1 MIELLHFKNRKVN
14 GSGNYNISRIGTSH
28 FAITVS
34 NLNSVYKKLKKL
46 GIRFVCK
53 PLLSNDEKVKLTFCR
68 APEGTLIEMVEELK

>member
-34 NLNSVYKKLKKL
+34 NLNSVYKND
-46 GIRFVCK
+46 GFISI
-53 PLLSNDEKVKLTFCR
+53 LLLFTMFPWISCTLHTF
-68 APEGTLIEMVEELK
+68 AS